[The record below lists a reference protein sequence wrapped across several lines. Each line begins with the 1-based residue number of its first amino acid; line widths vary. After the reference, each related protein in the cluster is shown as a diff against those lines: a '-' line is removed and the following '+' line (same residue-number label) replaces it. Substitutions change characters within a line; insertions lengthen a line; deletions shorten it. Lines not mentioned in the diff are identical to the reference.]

1 MVALTNKQILMAKK
15 AKYFE
20 KVQVLL
26 AKYNKCFVVHCD
38 NVGSRQI
45 AEVRIALRGATANDE
60 ERAIML
66 MGKNTMMRRA
76 FAIFLEANPGHSC
89 EAMVPLLVGNVGLIF
104 TNDDLNEVSEIIKNN
119 KKEAPAKA
127 GSFAPVTV
135 VIPAGPTG
143 ADPGATAFFQALQIP
158 TKIARGQIEITADV
172 TLVKAGEK
180 VNSSHAALLKRLEM
194 KPFYYGLVINW
205 VYDDGSIFG
214 PEVLALTDAAI
225 IAKFMTGVRNIAA
238 LGLKIGYPTIA
249 SIPHSLSNALKHL
262 VAIVCADEITYSFEK
277 AEPYLAYLADP
288 SAFAAA
294 AGPAAAGGE
303 EAAAAVEEE
312 EEEEE
317 DVGVGGLFDDSD
329 DEDW

>member
-1 MVALTNKQILMAKK
+1 MSLNKEKLMAKK

-20 KVQVLL
+20 KVQTLL
-26 AKYNKCFVVHCD
+26 ANYKSCFVVHCD
-38 NVGSRQI
+38 NVGSKQI
-45 AEVRIALRGATANDE
+45 AEVRMALRGATSADPDV
-60 ERAIML
+60 ATMI
-66 MGKNTMMRRA
+66 MGKNTMLRKA
-76 FAIFLEANPGHSC
+76 FNIFLEANPGHVY
-89 EAMVPLLVGNVGLIF
+89 ENLLPKLVGNVGLIF
-104 TNDDLNEVSEIIKNN
+104 TNSDLNQVAEIIKDN

-127 GSFAPVTV
+127 GAFAPVTV

-158 TKIARGQIEITADV
+158 TKISRGQIEITAEV
-172 TLVKAGEK
+172 TLVKEGEK
-180 VNSSHAALLKRLEM
+180 VNSSHAALLKRLEIN
-194 KPFYYGLVINW
+194 PFFYGLVINW

-214 PEVLALTDAAI
+214 PEVLALTDDAI

-303 EAAAAVEEE
+303 ETAAAEEEE

-329 DEDW
+329 DDDW